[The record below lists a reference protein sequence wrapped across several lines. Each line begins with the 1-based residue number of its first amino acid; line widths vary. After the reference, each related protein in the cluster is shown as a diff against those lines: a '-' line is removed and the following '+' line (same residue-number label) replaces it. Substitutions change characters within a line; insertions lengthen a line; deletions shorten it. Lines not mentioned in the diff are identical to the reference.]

1 MKSAVALGL
10 LAGAAFAKPHGH
22 GHLHKRQVTVIETT
36 VVEVTATILVAQDG
50 ARETVAPAVLP
61 TTDAKFFEK
70 PSSTSSPS
78 SSAPPST
85 TSTSTSTSTT
95 STTSTS
101 STSSSSIVV
110 IPSSSS
116 TYVAPIP
123 TTSSV
128 VIEVPTTTIAPIVP
142 TTTSQVQV
150 QPTTSA
156 SAPGGGNSGATLTGD
171 ATFFTLGLG
180 SCGTNYGGQDR
191 SANIVAAAA
200 SFYEEYGNVC
210 GKSITITATYKGDTK
225 TATGIIGDK
234 CPECSKGSIDL
245 SEGLFLSLFPSKDV
259 GRGTVT
265 WSLNE

>member
-50 ARETVAPAVLP
+50 ARETVAPAALP
-61 TTDAKFFEK
+61 TTDARFFEK

-110 IPSSSS
+110 IPSSTS

-123 TTSSV
+123 TTSSI

-142 TTTSQVQV
+142 TTTSQAAA
-150 QPTTSA
+150 PTTSA
-156 SAPGGGNSGATLTGD
+156 SSGGGSGEVMSGD
-171 ATFFTLGLG
+171 GTYFKIGLG
-180 SCGTNYGGQDR
+180 SCGGTNYAGQDL
-191 SANIVAAAA
+191 SQPVVALAAEYYA
-200 SFYEEYGNVC
+200 SRKTSPC
-210 GKSITITATYKGDTK
+210 GKTIHITAANGK
-225 TATGIIGDK
+225 TATGIVSDK
-234 CPECSKGSIDL
+234 CPECTIGSIDL
-245 SEGLFLSLFPSKDV
+245 SEMLFVQLFGDVGV
-259 GRGTVT
+259 GRGKLSWTI
-265 WSLNE
+265 EE

>member
-1 MKSAVALGL
+1 MKSAIALGL
-10 LAGAAFAKPHGH
+10 LAGAAMAKPHGH

-50 ARETVAPAVLP
+50 ARETVAPAVQP
-61 TTDAKFFEK
+61 TTDAKFFEVS
-70 PSSTSSPS
+70 SSTSSPS

-85 TSTSTSTSTT
+85 TSIPTTTSTT

-110 IPSSSS
+110 IPSSS

-123 TTSSV
+123 TTSSI
-128 VIEVPTTTIAPIVP
+128 VIEIPTTTIAPIIP
-142 TTTSQVQV
+142 TTTSQAAA
-150 QPTTSA
+150 PTSSA
-156 SAPGGGNSGATLTGD
+156 SAPGGGNSGATLSGD

-180 SCGTNYGGQDR
+180 SCGTNYGGQDM
-191 SANIVAAAA
+191 SANVVAAAA
-200 SFYEEYGNVC
+200 AYYEKHPDAC
-210 GKSITITATYKGDTK
+210 GKSITITAVYKGVTK

-234 CPECSKGSIDL
+234 CPECTEGSIDL

-259 GRGTVT
+259 GRGQVT
-265 WSLNE
+265 WSVNE